1 MRTAAEALRPA
12 VEETLVLDAE
22 HIKVGFRRRRRDPVF
37 WALDDVSLSV
47 PRGRTVGLVGESG
60 SGKSTFAKTALGL
73 LSVDSGTVKVAGRD
87 LSRTKRPDRRQLARH
102 VQAVFQD
109 PNGSLNPSYTIG
121 RSVAEP
127 LLAQTRRS
135 RAQVEA
141 AVAGALERVGLDPQ
155 VANRLPRHFS
165 GGQRQ
170 RICIARALM
179 VEPDLLVCD
188 EAVSALDLSVQAQ
201 VLNLLKDLQRDSAMA
216 YLFISHD
223 MNVVRRICDDVTVLY
238 RGQVMESGPASR
250 VTSSPAH
257 PYTRALLLASPVA
270 DPAEQAARRTAI
282 DKAPRTTAPLVTAP
296 SGCPFA
302 SRRRVAKDLC
312 HTSRPALRPVGEGVS
327 VACHRYP
334 DWKDEV
340 ADVQFDQEE
349 TI

>member
-1 MRTAAEALRPA
+1 MRTAAEALHPA
-12 VEETLVLDAE
+12 VEDTLVLDAE

-47 PRGRTVGLVGESG
+47 PRGHTVGLVGESG

-73 LSVDSGTVKVAGRD
+73 LSVDSGTVRVAGRD
-87 LSRTKRPDRRQLARH
+87 LSRTNRPDRRQLARH

-127 LLAQTRRS
+127 LLAQTRKS
-135 RAQVEA
+135 SAQVEA
-141 AVAGALERVGLDPQ
+141 AVAYALERVGLDPQ
-155 VANRLPRHFS
+155 AANRLPRHFS

-201 VLNLLKDLQRDSAMA
+201 VLNLLMDLQSDSAMA

-250 VTSSPAH
+250 VTSAPAH

-270 DPAEQAARRTAI
+270 DPAAQAARRAAT
-282 DKAPRTTAPLVTAP
+282 DQAPKTTAPLVPAP

-302 SRRRVAKDLC
+302 SRCPVAKDLC

-334 DWKDEV
+334 EWQNEV
-340 ADVQFDQEE
+340 PGVQFDHKE